1 MDFTEADG
9 KYYIETRPEDGKC
22 IVRIP
27 YPDGWEMDNI
37 PADEWVRN
45 YYETMILSHARD
57 MVIAFRKWL
66 LSQQREAENQ
76 AIEQEVTEL
85 I

>member
-1 MDFTEADG
+1 MDFAEADG
-9 KYYIETRPEDGKC
+9 VYYIEQRLPDERC
-22 IVRIP
+22 IAQIP
-27 YPDGWEMDNI
+27 YPDGWEMDNT
-37 PADEWVRN
+37 PADEWVKN

-66 LSQQREAENQ
+66 LAQQREAENQ
-76 AIEQEVTEL
+76 AIEQEVTGL